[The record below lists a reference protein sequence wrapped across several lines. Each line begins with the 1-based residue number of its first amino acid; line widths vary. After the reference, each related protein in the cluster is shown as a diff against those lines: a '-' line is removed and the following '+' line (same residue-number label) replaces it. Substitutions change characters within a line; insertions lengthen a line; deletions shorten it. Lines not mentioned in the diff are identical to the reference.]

1 MRGSAA
7 SDALSTRLANG
18 ISLTDMTT
26 QTHLLTRPDGD
37 LGYTD
42 TGHGPLLVLVPGMG
56 DTVETWR
63 DVAGPLAA
71 EHRVVACDLRGHGRS
86 GTTFRVHGDDATGA
100 DLVALIE
107 HLDAGPAVL
116 VGNSMGASAAVW
128 AAATRP
134 DLVAGL
140 VLVSPFVSERP
151 VPAPVRAATRLA
163 YRLLFSRPWGAWAW
177 SRYYAGPLSRGTHAP
192 WLAEHAG
199 HLRAHLHEPGRLRSL
214 RELAVQL
221 DHSVVAQVVDR
232 VTAPAVVLIGEH
244 DPDYPDAPAA
254 LAEAGAALG
263 ARTVLVEGVA
273 HYAQHQA
280 PGVVLDAARALLA
293 DLARAGD
300 RWSRA

>member
-1 MRGSAA
+1 
-7 SDALSTRLANG
+7 
-18 ISLTDMTT
+18 MTT
-26 QTHLLTRPDGD
+26 QPHQQPHHLTRPDGVI
-37 LGYTD
+37 GYTD
-42 TGHGPLLVLVPGMG
+42 TGTGPLVVLVPGMG
-56 DTVETWR
+56 DTIATWR

-71 EHRVVACDLRGHGRS
+71 DHRVAACDLRGHGLS
-86 GTTFRVHGDDATGA
+86 GTTFRVHGDGATGA
-100 DLVALIE
+100 DLLALIE

-116 VGNSMGASAAVW
+116 VGNSMGGSAAVW

-151 VPAPVRAATRLA
+151 LAAPVRAATRLA
-163 YRLLFSRPWGAWAW
+163 YGLLFSRPWGAWAW
-177 SRYYAGPLSRGTHAP
+177 SRYYGGPLSRGTHAP
-192 WLAEHAG
+192 WLAEHVT
-199 HLRAHLHEPGRLRSL
+199 HLRTHLREPGRLRSL

-221 DHSVVAQVVDR
+221 DHSVVAEVADR

-244 DPDYPDAPAA
+244 DPDYPDVPTA
-254 LAEAGAALG
+254 LAEAGAALR
-263 ARTVLVEGVA
+263 ARTVLVEGAA

-293 DLARAGD
+293 GLDRAGD